1 MLALLLHAHL
11 PFVRH
16 PEHEHF
22 LEEDWLFEAIT
33 ETYLPLV
40 DMLFRL
46 AEEGVPFRLAMTVTP
61 TLGHMLR
68 DPLLLARYER
78 HLAQLIALTESEA
91 RRLAGQPEAEA
102 ARFHLLRLFRVRE
115 WWALIERD
123 IVGALAKLQDHG
135 LELVACAATHGFLP
149 LMQQPDAQ
157 VRLGVAAH
165 REMFGREPAGFWMP
179 ECAYTPGLDTLLAEH
194 GVRWTALDAHGL
206 TRATP
211 KPRNAVWSPVFM
223 PSGVAAFGR
232 DRDSARQVWSTA
244 DGYPGDPA
252 YREFYRDAGWDA
264 PLDALLPF
272 LPDGVRKF
280 TGLKLHRITGHEPKE
295 PYDRTAAMRAVERHA
310 AHFVAER
317 AAQLRVLRECMDVP
331 PVIFAPFDAEL
342 FGHWWFEGPEWLEA
356 VLRKCAGSREVP
368 LTTPAQYLAEH
379 DTHQLVQPAASSWGD
394 AGHWGVW
401 LDPVNA
407 WIYPLLHAA
416 ERRMA
421 RLCDEASQA
430 LPATGA
436 SQLRLNER
444 ALRQLA
450 RELLLAQSS
459 DWAFLMRAGTARE
472 YATLRTKTHLR
483 RFETL
488 ADELAA
494 GQVDEA
500 TLRTMEERDNF
511 LPDIDW
517 RAFAESGHL
526 PPPAAARIGDGC
538 QTPQSPV

>member
-1 MLALLLHAHL
+1 M
-11 PFVRH
+11 
-16 PEHEHF
+16 
-22 LEEDWLFEAIT
+22 
-33 ETYLPLV
+33 
-40 DMLFRL
+40 
-46 AEEGVPFRLAMTVTP
+46 
-61 TLGHMLR
+61 
-68 DPLLLARYER
+68 
-78 HLAQLIALTESEA
+78 
-91 RRLAGQPEAEA
+91 
-102 ARFHLLRLFRVRE
+102 
-115 WWALIERD
+115 
-123 IVGALAKLQDHG
+123 
-135 LELVACAATHGFLP
+135 
-149 LMQQPDAQ
+149 
-157 VRLGVAAH
+157 
-165 REMFGREPAGFWMP
+165 
-179 ECAYTPGLDTLLAEH
+179 
-194 GVRWTALDAHGL
+194 
-206 TRATP
+206 
-211 KPRNAVWSPVFM
+211 
-223 PSGVAAFGR
+223 
-232 DRDSARQVWSTA
+232 WSTA

-264 PLDALLPF
+264 PLDALHPF
-272 LPDGVRKF
+272 LPDGARKF

-317 AAQLRVLRECMDVP
+317 VAQLQVLREYMDVP

-416 ERRMA
+416 EQRMA
-421 RLCDEASQA
+421 ALAQTSQ
-430 LPATGA
+430 PH
-436 SQLRLNER
+436 ER

-500 TLRTMEERDNF
+500 TLLIMEARDNF

-517 RAFAESGHL
+517 RAF
-526 PPPAAARIGDGC
+526 
-538 QTPQSPV
+538 TFVT

>member
-40 DMLFRL
+40 DLMFRL

-68 DPLLLARYER
+68 DPLLIARYDRYLAR
-78 HLAQLIALTESEA
+78 LIALTECEA
-91 RRLAGQPEAEA
+91 RRLDGAGAEA
-102 ARFHLLRLFRVRE
+102 ARFHLLRLFRVRG
-115 WWALIERD
+115 WWEELERD
-123 IVGALAKLQDHG
+123 IIGALEKLQDHG

-149 LMQQPDAQ
+149 LMDLPSSVEAQ
-157 VRLGVAAH
+157 IRLGVAAH
-165 REMFGREPAGFWMP
+165 REMFGCEPKGFWLP
-179 ECAYTPGLDTLLAEH
+179 ECAYTPGLDTVLAEH
-194 GVRWTALDAHGL
+194 GLRWTALDAHGFV
-206 TRATP
+206 RAKP

-232 DRDSARQVWSTA
+232 DKESARQVWSA
-244 DGYPGDPA
+244 AEGYPGDPN

-264 PLDALLPF
+264 PLDAVHPF
-272 LPDGVRKF
+272 LADGERKF
-280 TGLKLHRITGHEPKE
+280 TGLKLHRITGSEPKE
-295 PYDRTAAMRAVERHA
+295 YYDRAAAMRAVEKHA

-317 AAQLRVLRECMDVP
+317 AAQLRTLRACMDVP

-342 FGHWWFEGPEWLEA
+342 FGHWWFEGPEFLEA
-356 VLRKCAGSREVP
+356 VLRKCAVSSEVP
-368 LTTPAQYLAEH
+368 LTTPAEYLAEH

-401 LDPVNA
+401 LDPENA

-421 RLCDEASQA
+421 ELAQTA
-430 LPATGA
+430 APHA
-436 SQLRLNER
+436 R

-459 DWAFLMRAGTARE
+459 DWAFLMRAGTARD
-472 YATLRTKTHLR
+472 YATQRTRTHLR

-494 GQVDEA
+494 DCVDES
-500 TLRTMEERDNF
+500 TLAAMEARDNF
-511 LPDIDW
+511 LPDLDW
-517 RAFAESGHL
+517 RIFAAH
-526 PPPAAARIGDGC
+526 
-538 QTPQSPV
+538 